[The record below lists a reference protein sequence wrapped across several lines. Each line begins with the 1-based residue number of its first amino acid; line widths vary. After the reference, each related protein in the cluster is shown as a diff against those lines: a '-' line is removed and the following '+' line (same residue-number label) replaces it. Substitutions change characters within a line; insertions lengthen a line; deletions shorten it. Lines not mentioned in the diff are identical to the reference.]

1 MTTVNEKTEVE
12 THTPGPWTWAGIT
25 SCDSAGADKG
35 TGYYCIAAEANT
47 DVVLCRVNGP
57 ASLARLIAAAPELLH
72 ACKFADTVLA
82 FLDEKGGKW
91 DDLRKCL
98 SAAITKATVG
108 D

>member
-12 THTPGPWTWAGIT
+12 VQTHTLGPWHT
-25 SCDSAGADKG
+25 SRDGAHMMVRGDDETIMK
-35 TGYYCIAAEANT
+35 
-47 DVVLCRVNGP
+47 
-57 ASLARLIAAAPELLH
+57 LIAAAPDLLH

-108 D
+108 K